1 MNCKRHLP
9 SIKNP
14 DLLIKVIGLLLLI
27 DAINYPALM
36 KKHET
41 SRSEVTFSERCE
53 SENDLPNR
61 GSESGIHGKRE
72 GKEGK
77 AVEFLYSQ
85 PTDRP
90 THCPTSLSPF
100 YSFSSFHPR
109 SECRVR
115 NAFGMGSQL
124 LGSVM

>member
-1 MNCKRHLP
+1 
-9 SIKNP
+9 
-14 DLLIKVIGLLLLI
+14 
-27 DAINYPALM
+27 M

-90 THCPTSLSPF
+90 TVRPPFLLSILSPPF
-100 YSFSSFHPR
+100 THVQNVAYGML
-109 SECRVR
+109 SEWVL
-115 NAFGMGSQL
+115 NF
-124 LGSVM
+124 